1 MLIVWLKFLIC
12 VLVIY
17 LAGTKLTK
25 YGDAIAH
32 KTGLSHA
39 FVGIVLLAIVTSLPE
54 LANGLSAVVFA
65 KLPDLAMGDLL
76 GACMIN
82 MFSLAM
88 LDLIWGWRTKQS
100 IFIKITQSTLISTL
114 FGVLILVV
122 VAASL
127 SLSRFLFDFSI
138 FGISIYS
145 FLVLGVYFL
154 ALKVLGQHKDEEEID
169 EKEYSHLSDLQV
181 YTTFLLAALIVVA
194 AGAWLPFIGSEIVS
208 VMGWG
213 STFVAVLFIAI
224 ATTLPELTV
233 SVTALRLGERS
244 MAVGNLVGSNIFNIA
259 IIFLI
264 DIFNQPLSIFSAV
277 SFNMIFAAISGAVLM
292 SIAYL
297 TIQKRISNH
306 IPSVLIVL
314 LYLLSLFLLFGS
326 GILS

>member
-1 MLIVWLKFLIC
+1 
-12 VLVIY
+12 
-17 LAGTKLTK
+17 
-25 YGDAIAH
+25 
-32 KTGLSHA
+32 
-39 FVGIVLLAIVTSLPE
+39 
-54 LANGLSAVVFA
+54 
-65 KLPDLAMGDLL
+65 
-76 GACMIN
+76 
-82 MFSLAM
+82 
-88 LDLIWGWRTKQS
+88 
-100 IFIKITQSTLISTL
+100 
-114 FGVLILVV
+114 
-122 VAASL
+122 
-127 SLSRFLFDFSI
+127 LFDFSI